1 MAFPVN
7 VAGSS
12 RLSSL
17 TASKM
22 LRILDSMDQAT
33 DKDIRFC
40 PYCAQMQFE
49 VTGKDERA
57 LVYCE
62 LCGVDVAVYELIQ

>member
-1 MAFPVN
+1 MAFVVDSLEG
-7 VAGSS
+7 VAYPH
-12 RLSSL
+12 
-17 TASKM
+17 
-22 LRILDSMDQAT
+22 SMDQAT

>member
-1 MAFPVN
+1 M
-7 VAGSS
+7 GS
-12 RLSSL
+12 
-17 TASKM
+17 
-22 LRILDSMDQAT
+22 QAT